1 MMMIFW
7 MMIKRKTTS
16 GNPADEMD
24 FYPKTGHNEQAE
36 TDGRKRLTK
45 RWRKGKAEKERE
57 NGELWK
63 KAGKPVA
70 KTSTAQKKKEKKRNC
85 RKKNHNIS
93 KSGPCPNSIPLRL
106 TTTYG

>member
-57 NGELWK
+57 REWRIMEK
-63 KAGKPVA
+63 SR
-70 KTSTAQKKKEKKRNC
+70 KTRSKNVNSPKKKRNEIAE
-85 RKKNHNIS
+85 KKSQHQQ
-93 KSGPCPNSIPLRL
+93 KWTLP
-106 TTTYG
+106 